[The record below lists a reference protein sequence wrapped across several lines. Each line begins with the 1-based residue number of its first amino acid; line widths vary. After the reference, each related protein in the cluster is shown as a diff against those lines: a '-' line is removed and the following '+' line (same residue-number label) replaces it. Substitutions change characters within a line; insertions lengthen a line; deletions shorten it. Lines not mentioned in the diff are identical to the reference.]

1 MNEGCGSPDERG
13 LVHRNELVCKAPGF
27 CLVPSAVSE
36 MPFQVTVVLC
46 SMVRVQCVPADG
58 ESPKAGVESVR
69 GVRLAASF
77 SNQKEDL
84 SLL

>member
-1 MNEGCGSPDERG
+1 M
-13 LVHRNELVCKAPGF
+13 APGS
-27 CLVPSAVSE
+27 CLDTSAVSE
-36 MPFQVTVVLC
+36 MPFQVSVDLVDART
-46 SMVRVQCVPADG
+46 MECVPANG
-58 ESPKAGVESVR
+58 GSPKAGVESVR